1 MPKRISKP
9 RRKVPRLTAA
19 QKNFFR
25 RLDTSGGAFSLENA
39 EKLYANASSQRGN
52 ITTGPARTPL
62 GVMTPEQVETYK
74 KMRLEE
80 VRREAGMGLEDSASG
95 RYTEFESAEALTA
108 HLKSLA
114 IKVMESDE

>member
-9 RRKVPRLTAA
+9 KRKVPRLTAA

-25 RLDTSGGAFSLENA
+25 RLDASGDAFSLENA
-39 EKLYANASSQRGN
+39 VKMYADVVSLRGN
-52 ITTGPARTPL
+52 LTTGPERTPL
-62 GVMTPEQVETYK
+62 KPWTLEQAEAYK

-80 VRREAGMGLEDSASG
+80 VRKAVQEGIDDSDAGK
-95 RYTEFESAEALTA
+95 YTEFESAEALTT

-114 IKVMESDE
+114 RKALELS